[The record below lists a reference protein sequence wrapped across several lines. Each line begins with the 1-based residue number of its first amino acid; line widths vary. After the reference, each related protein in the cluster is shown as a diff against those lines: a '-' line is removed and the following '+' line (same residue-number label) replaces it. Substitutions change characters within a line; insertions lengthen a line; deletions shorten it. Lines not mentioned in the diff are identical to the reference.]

1 MPVRVNVVSPVLFA
15 IRFGIR
21 SDIVVVYMLF
31 VALIVGRAE
40 FLRITWVVDAI
51 SELLK
56 LIIVVGSKSIVV
68 NLIVRMNFYVIVVW
82 GKALAQTLG

>member
-56 LIIVVGSKSIVV
+56 LIIVVSSKSIVV

>member
-15 IRFGIR
+15 IRFRIR